1 METIWQDL
9 RYALRSIRR
18 MPAFAAAA
26 VLTLALGIGANT
38 AIFSVIERV
47 LLRPLPYKDPQRL
60 VQIWNT
66 YPPTIPQG
74 PNSAGDF
81 RDFQQRAHTI
91 SGMAA
96 YIDTPR
102 GLNFTGQ
109 GEPQR
114 LELRYVTS
122 GLFPLLGIDP
132 VVGRNFGSE
141 DDKPG
146 SSSNVMISHR
156 LWETGFGSDPAVVGR
171 TLTLDGRGYTVLG
184 VIPEQLR
191 LAPNTD
197 IWMPISQY
205 DPGPD
210 PYRYHEFNII
220 GRLKPGVGIDQ
231 AQTELTALN
240 HQQQQALP
248 VTHKNFG
255 ILITPMQD
263 PSATKMRTAL
273 LVLFGAVGL
282 VLLVACVNFVNLLMT
297 RNAARERDLA
307 LRVALGASRRR
318 LLSQLLA
325 ESVLLSLLG
334 GVLGVFLAEAGL
346 RLLATVAPSDLSGIN
361 DAGLNLLVLAFTLAI
376 SLLSGIE
383 SGLIPAL
390 QMLNPDVHHFLKEG
404 DRTTGTAGGQV
415 VRRVLVVSE
424 IALAIIPLI
433 GAGLLFRSFH
443 RLLEVDPG
451 FQHDH
456 ILAME
461 LDTPQLPLAEQSG
474 LTIEQRIASL
484 RNESI
489 QYDELMARIPALPGV
504 KAAGGISVLPLGSSM
519 RSASRF
525 VVEGQPIPEDG
536 ARPVAETRGVNPGY
550 FTAMDIPLRMGR
562 LLDAHDYG
570 SQNIMVNEALA
581 QKFWPGGDAV
591 GRRIDFCSVSPQPCW
606 TTIVGVVGNVHQYGL
621 EGAPTPTYDTYG
633 AQGWMWYTVVRT
645 TSNPVALAQTV
656 IAEIHKF
663 DPNLPIT
670 HLMTLDT
677 LLADSVSPRKFS
689 TFLLGLFAGLALL
702 LATIGVY
709 AVMSYAVRL
718 RTREIGIRIALGA
731 RPRNIFVLIVGAG
744 ARLVAAG
751 TVLGLAGAL
760 AVTKLLSTILY
771 GVTATD
777 PMTFCAIALL
787 LGTVAL
793 AACYVPARQAMR
805 VDPIT
810 ALHRD

>member
-18 MPAFAAAA
+18 IPAFAAAA
-26 VLTLALGIGANT
+26 ALTLALGIGANT

-47 LLRPLPYKDPQRL
+47 LLRPLPYNDPTRL

-66 YPPTIPQG
+66 YPPMIPQG

-81 RDFQQRAHTI
+81 RDFQQRARTF

-122 GLFPLLGIDP
+122 GLFPLLGINP
-132 VVGRNFGSE
+132 VVGRNFTSE

-146 SSSNVMISHR
+146 SSSTVLIGHH
-156 LWETGFGSDPAVVGR
+156 LWETRFGSDPAIVGR
-171 TLTLDGRGYTVLG
+171 TLTLDDRGYTVLG
-184 VIPEQLR
+184 VLPEQLR
-191 LAPNTD
+191 LGPDTD

-205 DPGPD
+205 DAGPD

-220 GRLKPGVGIDQ
+220 GRLNPDAGIDQ
-231 AQTELTALN
+231 ARAELTALN
-240 HQQQQALP
+240 RQQQQAFP

-255 ILITPMQD
+255 VLITPMQE
-263 PSATKMRTAL
+263 PSAAKMRTAL

-282 VLLVACVNFVNLLMT
+282 VLLVACANFVNLLMT

-307 LRVALGASRRR
+307 LRVALGASHRR

-334 GVLGVFLAEAGL
+334 GVLGVFLAKAGL
-346 RLLATVAPSDLSGIN
+346 ELLAIVAPSDVFGVK
-361 DAGLNLLVLAFTLAI
+361 DAGLNLWVLAFTLGI
-376 SLLSGIE
+376 SLLSGIG

-390 QMLNPDVHHFLKEG
+390 QMLNPDVHDSLKEG
-404 DRTTGTAGGQV
+404 VRTTGAGGGQV

-433 GAGLLFRSFH
+433 GAGLLLRSFH

-456 ILAME
+456 ILSME
-461 LDTPQLPLAEQSG
+461 LDKPQLPLPEQSR
-474 LTIEQRIASL
+474 LTNEQRIAAL
-484 RNESI
+484 RKESMR
-489 QYDELMARIPALPGV
+489 YDELIGRLQALPGV
-504 KAAGGISVLPLGSSM
+504 KAAGGISVLPLGSAM
-519 RSASRF
+519 RSGSRF

-536 ARPVAETRGVNPGY
+536 ARPVAETRSVNPGY
-550 FTAMDIPLRMGR
+550 FAAMGIPLRMGR

-570 SQNIMVNEALA
+570 FQNIIVNEALA
-581 QKFWPGGDAV
+581 QKFWQGGDAV
-591 GRRIDFCSVSPQPCW
+591 GKRIDFCSVSPQPCW
-606 TTIVGVVGNVHQYGL
+606 ATIVGVVGNVHQYGL
-621 EGAPTPTYDTYG
+621 EGAPTYDTYG
-633 AQGWMWYTVVRT
+633 AQGWMRYTVVRT
-645 TSNPVALAQTV
+645 TSNPAALAQTV

-663 DPNLPIT
+663 DPNLPVT

-677 LLADSVSPRKFS
+677 LLGESVSPRKFS

-702 LATIGVY
+702 LATTGVY

-718 RTREIGIRIALGA
+718 RTREIGVRIALGA
-731 RPRNIFVLIVGAG
+731 RPRHICVLIVGAG
-744 ARLVAAG
+744 ARLVAGG
-751 TVLGLAGAL
+751 TVVGLAGAF
-760 AVTKLLSTILY
+760 AVTKLLSTLLY

-777 PMTFCAIALL
+777 PITFCAVALL
-787 LGTVAL
+787 LGAVAL
-793 AACYVPARQAMR
+793 VACYVPARQAMS

>member
-18 MPAFAAAA
+18 VPAFAAAA

-47 LLRPLPYKDPQRL
+47 LLRPLPYKDPDRL

-81 RDFQQRAHTI
+81 RDFQQRARSF

-102 GLNFTGQ
+102 GLNLTSQ

-114 LELRYVTS
+114 LELRYATS

-132 VVGRNFGSE
+132 VVGRNFQSE
-141 DDKPG
+141 DDKR
-146 SSSNVMISHR
+146 SSSTVLISHR
-156 LWETGFGSDPAVVGR
+156 LWETGFGSDTTVVGR

-184 VIPEQLR
+184 VLPEQLR
-191 LAPNTD
+191 LASNAD

-220 GRLKPGVGIDQ
+220 GRLKPGVEIDQ
-231 AQTELTALN
+231 AQTELTVLN
-240 HQQQQALP
+240 HQQQQAFP

-263 PSATKMRTAL
+263 ASAAKMRTAL

-282 VLLVACVNFVNLLMT
+282 VLLVACANFVNLLMT

-318 LLSQLLA
+318 LLSQLFA

-334 GVLGVFLAEAGL
+334 GVLGVLLAEAGL
-346 RLLATVAPSDLSGIN
+346 RLLATVAPSDLSGI
-361 DAGLNLLVLAFTLAI
+361 DDSGLNLLVLAFTLAV
-376 SLLSGIE
+376 SLLSGIG

-390 QMLNPDVHHFLKEG
+390 QMLNPDVHRSLKEG
-404 DRTTGTAGGQV
+404 DRTAGAAGGQM
-415 VRRVLVVSE
+415 VRRILVISE
-424 IALAIIPLI
+424 IAIAIIPLI
-433 GAGLLFRSFH
+433 GAGLLLRSFN

-461 LDTPQLPLAEQSG
+461 LDKPQLPVAEQSR
-474 LTIEQRIASL
+474 LTTEQRIASL
-484 RNESI
+484 RKDSM
-489 QYDELMARIPALPGV
+489 QYDELIGRIQALPGV
-504 KAAGGISVLPLGSSM
+504 KAAGGISVLPLGSAM
-519 RSASRF
+519 RSESRF
-525 VVEGQPIPEDG
+525 VTEGQPIPEDG

-550 FTAMDIPLRMGR
+550 FAAMGIPLRMGR

-591 GRRIDFCSVSPQPCW
+591 GKRINFCSVSPQPCW
-606 TTIVGVVGNVHQYGL
+606 TTIVGVVGNVHQFGL
-621 EGAPTPTYDTYG
+621 ESAPTYDTYG
-633 AQGWMWYTVVRT
+633 AQGWMRYTVVRT
-645 TSNPVALAQTV
+645 VSNPAALAQTV
-656 IAEIHKF
+656 IAEIREF
-663 DPNLPIT
+663 DPNLPVT
-670 HLMTLDT
+670 HLMTLDA
-677 LLADSVSPRKFS
+677 LLADSVSPSKFS
-689 TFLLGLFAGLALL
+689 ALLLGLFAGLALL

-751 TVLGLAGAL
+751 TALGLAGSF
-760 AVTKLLSTILY
+760 AVTKLLSTLLY
-771 GVTATD
+771 GVTTTD
-777 PMTFCAIALL
+777 PITFCAVALL
-787 LGTVAL
+787 LGAVAL
-793 AACYVPARQAMR
+793 AACYVPARQAMS